1 MEFEQYKEIL
11 DKQLQLL
18 IEMQEA
24 ETSLGAKLD
33 LAEKIKDFVSLAFAL
48 GFAQN
53 VPDEP

>member
-1 MEFEQYKEIL
+1 MEEKLKNALE
-11 DKQLQLL
+11 KQLQLL